1 MANVKLSFASGLY
14 DRVLPLF
21 TGDVKP
27 EGIDLEFVRID
38 APRDIFD
45 RMAGKAEFDLAEFS
59 CSEFISRMAQGDRTF
74 VAIPVFPS
82 RVFRHGMI
90 SINTKSGVKTP
101 KDLEGRRVGVPL
113 YTMTA
118 AIWIKGHFQHQFGC
132 DITKIKWV
140 QGSINEK
147 GSHGEPTLMPLVK
160 PVDIVN
166 KPDGVTL
173 GDMLEAGEIDA
184 IIGTSLPNAIK
195 TNPAIVRMF
204 PDYKEI
210 EKALWVKDRIWPI
223 MHLIAIKRESYE
235 KNPFIAQSLYDAFK
249 ESKRQSLAVMK
260 KLQSLRYMLPWLPA
274 AIDEI
279 DELFGGDPWPYGVE
293 QNRPTLEAMVQY
305 LQEQYLIEKT
315 MPVEDIFVK
324 VE

>member
-1 MANVKLSFASGLY
+1 MANVKLTFASGLY

-27 EGIDLEFVRID
+27 EGIDLDFVRID
-38 APRDIFD
+38 APREIFD
-45 RMAGKAEFDLAEFS
+45 RMAGKAEFDFAEFS
-59 CSEFISRMAQGDRTF
+59 SSEFISRYAQGDRTF

-90 SINTKSGVKTP
+90 SINKKSGVRVP

-118 AIWIKGHFQHQFGC
+118 AIWVKGHFQHQFGC
-132 DITKIKWV
+132 DINKIKWV

-147 GSHGEPTLMPLVK
+147 GSHGQPTLMPLVK

-195 TNPAIVRMF
+195 TNPDIVRMF
-204 PDYKEI
+204 PNYKEI
-210 EKALWVKDRIWPI
+210 EKELWVKDRIWPI
-223 MHLIAIKRESYE
+223 MHLIAIKRETYE
-235 KNPFIAQSLYDAFK
+235 KHPFIAKSLYDAFT

-293 QNRPTLEAMVQY
+293 ENRPTLEAMVQY
-305 LQEQYLIEKT
+305 MQEQYLIEKT
-315 MPVEDIFVK
+315 VPVDDLFVDVK
-324 VE
+324 

>member
-1 MANVKLSFASGLY
+1 MANVKLTFASGLY

-27 EGIDLEFVRID
+27 EGIDLDFVRID
-38 APRDIFD
+38 APREIFD
-45 RMAGKAEFDLAEFS
+45 RMAGKAEFDFAEFS
-59 CSEFISRMAQGDRTF
+59 SSEFISRYAQGDRTF

-90 SINTKSGVKTP
+90 SINKKSGVRVP

-118 AIWIKGHFQHQFGC
+118 AIWVKGHFQHQFGC
-132 DITKIKWV
+132 DINKIKWV

-147 GSHGEPTLMPLVK
+147 GSHGQPTLMPLVK

-195 TNPAIVRMF
+195 TNPDIVRMF
-204 PDYKEI
+204 PNYKEI
-210 EKALWVKDRIWPI
+210 EKELWVNDRIWPI
-223 MHLIAIKRESYE
+223 MHLIAIKRETYE
-235 KNPFIAQSLYDAFK
+235 KHPFIAKSLYDAFT

-293 QNRPTLEAMVQY
+293 ENRPTLEAMVQY
-305 LQEQYLIEKT
+305 MQEQYLIEKT
-315 MPVEDIFVK
+315 VPVDDLFVDVK
-324 VE
+324 

>member
-1 MANVKLSFASGLY
+1 MANVKLTFASGLY

-27 EGIDLEFVRID
+27 EGIDLDFVRID
-38 APRDIFD
+38 APREIFD
-45 RMAGKAEFDLAEFS
+45 RMAGKAEFDFAEFS
-59 CSEFISRMAQGDRTF
+59 SSEFISRYAQGDRTF

-90 SINTKSGVKTP
+90 SINKKSGVRTP

-118 AIWIKGHFQHQFGC
+118 AIWVKGHFQHQFGC
-132 DITKIKWV
+132 DIHKIKWV

-147 GSHGEPTLMPLVK
+147 GSHGQPTLMPLVK

-195 TNPAIVRMF
+195 TNPDIVRMF
-204 PDYKEI
+204 PNYKEI
-210 EKALWVKDRIWPI
+210 EKELWVKDRIWPI
-223 MHLIAIKRESYE
+223 MHLIAIKRETYE
-235 KNPFIAQSLYDAFK
+235 KHPFIAKSLYDAFT

-293 QNRPTLEAMVQY
+293 ENRPTLEAMVQY
-305 LQEQYLIEKT
+305 MQEQYLIEKT
-315 MPVEDIFVK
+315 VPVDDLFVDVK
-324 VE
+324 